1 MCFVTALSE
10 IGVGLIGVCKV
21 NKPAKDSL
29 VKKKEF
35 VLKSRVPRAG
45 ESYIRAYLRSL
56 TIKLV
61 L

>member
-35 VLKSRVPRAG
+35 VLKSRKLHPRVFQKFDNQVG
-45 ESYIRAYLRSL
+45 FVISP
-56 TIKLV
+56 T
-61 L
+61 